1 MSQTSWMREGMVL
14 GVVLLGLLVV
24 WQAQPQSTDEPMMR
38 VLIARLPECLIA
50 ISVLIYGY
58 VRTILN
64 DPKVVLRGY
73 AFWVGGLLLGATLI
87 IVNNVVAFLASIPA
101 VLLFSFLGGLCDAGA
116 KDACLQVGDET
127 KELIRSYLF
136 SMSTFLV
143 AVPVTFLFAFRSGH
157 WISKMVEPKPVL
169 AIVVTGVAYFVISR
183 AAAEFSSHEIVEYTL
198 ELNHYSR
205 IEALIYTASF
215 ASAYMVAVSFGYMA
229 GVVGQARI
237 AGEAARLIGGLSA
250 YERAATLK
258 DLRTRVRR
266 P

>member
-1 MSQTSWMREGMVL
+1 MSQVNWMREGL
-14 GVVLLGLLVV
+14 VLLVAVLALLVV
-24 WQAQPQSTDEPMMR
+24 WQAQPQSTDEPLMR
-38 VLIARLPECLIA
+38 VLISRFPECLIA
-50 ISVLIYGY
+50 LAVLVYAY
-58 VRTILN
+58 ARTIFN
-64 DPKVVLRGY
+64 DAKVVLRGY
-73 AFWVGGLLLGATLI
+73 AFWTGGLLLGAALI
-87 IVNNVVAFLASIPA
+87 ITNNIVALLSSIPA
-101 VLLFSFLGGLCDAGA
+101 VLLFQFLGGLCEAGA
-116 KDACLQVGDET
+116 KDACLQVSDET
-127 KELIRSYLF
+127 KEIIRSYLF

-169 AIVVTGVAYFVISR
+169 AILVTGLTYFAISR

-198 ELNHYSR
+198 ELNRYSR

-229 GVVGQARI
+229 GAVGQARI

-266 P
+266 